1 MTSFTTLYLLFY
13 HLLFFVLTF
22 NIYIFTGAN
31 RTGVNQTQPK
41 GTWVL
46 YQVLESSTRHQIT
59 LYDDA
64 IMNHPH
70 RKVKGRDAAP
80 KGTMQNKIYITPAEF
95 GWSVDIHQD
104 TLVVGSPSAGY
115 KGEVH
120 NHVGVDGSNLDN
132 GPKRKSDYN
141 LNQHVKRT
149 GTISNHLKKMKI

>member
-1 MTSFTTLYLLFY
+1 M
-13 HLLFFVLTF
+13 
-22 NIYIFTGAN
+22 
-31 RTGVNQTQPK
+31 
-41 GTWVL
+41 L

-70 RKVKGRDAAP
+70 RKVQGRDAAP

-104 TLVVGSPSAGY
+104 TIVVGSPSAGY

-149 GTISNHLKKMKI
+149 GTFTFKLFEKN